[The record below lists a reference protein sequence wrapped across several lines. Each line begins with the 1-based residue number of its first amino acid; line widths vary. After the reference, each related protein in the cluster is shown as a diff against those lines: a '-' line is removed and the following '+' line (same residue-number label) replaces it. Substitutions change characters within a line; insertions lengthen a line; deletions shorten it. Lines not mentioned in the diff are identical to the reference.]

1 MIGYRS
7 KVILSR
13 ALGKKTSERKE
24 FFIFFL
30 LVIFFSMIKKRL
42 LEKKKVET
50 YVGHVVVD
58 VSILWAVSLFAL
70 FILKGSVVFSQLLAV
85 L

>member
-1 MIGYRS
+1 
-7 KVILSR
+7 
-13 ALGKKTSERKE
+13 
-24 FFIFFL
+24 
-30 LVIFFSMIKKRL
+30 MIKKRL